1 MNPQSI
7 SHFEPLYQINLAVI
21 PLAILT
27 ILTINPVI
35 NFLTIILVSITDPI
49 SHFEPR
55 YQITSINPAII
66 HATNQYQIIL
76 VIPNDLY
83 DSISH

>member
-27 ILTINPVI
+27 INPVI
-35 NFLTIILVSITDPI
+35 NLLTIILVSITNPI

-76 VIPNDLY
+76 VIH
-83 DSISH
+83 IK